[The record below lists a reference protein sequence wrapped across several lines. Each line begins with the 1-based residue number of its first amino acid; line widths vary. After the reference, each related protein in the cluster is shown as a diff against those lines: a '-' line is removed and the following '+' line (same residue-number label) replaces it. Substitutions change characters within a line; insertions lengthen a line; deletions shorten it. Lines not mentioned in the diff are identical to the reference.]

1 MPFSRS
7 FLRRAAG
14 LALVAA
20 LALALLP
27 SLARARLPVDL
38 AAGAAAVCRSDD
50 GAPAPQ
56 GMDRCGH
63 CLLAAAPWLPTTTQ
77 ALALPP
83 GSRGTP
89 APALPPGHPAGAVL
103 AAAHARAPP
112 AA

>member
-1 MPFSRS
+1 MPLHRS

-14 LALVAA
+14 LALLAA
-20 LALALLP
+20 LALALMP
-27 SLARARLPVDL
+27 SLSRARLPVDL

-50 GAPAPQ
+50 GAPASQ

-63 CLLAAAPWLPTTTQ
+63 CLLAATPWLPATAT
-77 ALALPP
+77 ALDAPP
-83 GSRGTP
+83 ASRGMR
-89 APALPPGHPAGAVL
+89 ALALPPGHPAGPVL

>member
-1 MPFSRS
+1 MH
-7 FLRRAAG
+7 RAAG

-50 GAPAPQ
+50 GAPATQ

-63 CLLAAAPWLPTTTQ
+63 CLLAAAPWLPATAP
-77 ALALPP
+77 ALATPP
-83 GSRGTP
+83 ASHGTR
-89 APALPPGHPAGAVL
+89 APALPPGHPTGPVL